1 MEGNII
7 TATIEYIKE
16 SAPSFFLKLLL
27 WVLLFTIIYLIIK
40 KVISNV
46 KSKIESNNIV
56 ADVYAKK
63 NAKLVWWVL
72 FIILMIFNILATF
85 QIIWFDVAIIMW
97 WISLSLWFAMETTIW
112 NMISWIFILTN
123 KKIRLWDFVQFMG
136 PLNMMWTIE
145 EINVRYTV
153 IRTFDKRRTVVP
165 NSLIAK
171 TPIRTLKTEPLLRWE
186 VIFRVPRHVLFP
198 QIKQIFTTIIN
209 SNKNILYPEYTT
221 ILIDNFD
228 NVGINIKWFFFASPA
243 KKSPSLVARDLKL
256 ELFKELKK
264 YWIKPSYSHL
274 TITTE

>member
-171 TPIRTLKTEPLLRWE
+171 TPIRTLKTEPLLRW
-186 VIFRVPRHVLFP
+186 
-198 QIKQIFTTIIN
+198 
-209 SNKNILYPEYTT
+209 
-221 ILIDNFD
+221 
-228 NVGINIKWFFFASPA
+228 
-243 KKSPSLVARDLKL
+243 
-256 ELFKELKK
+256 
-264 YWIKPSYSHL
+264 
-274 TITTE
+274 